1 MFDFCLIIIL
11 DFIKLLPILIIL
23 RLSLGWIYSILFSNV
38 GGKNE

>member
-1 MFDFCLIIIL
+1 MFDYCLNIII

-23 RLSLGWIYSILFSNV
+23 RLSLGWIYSLLFANV

>member
-1 MFDFCLIIIL
+1 MFDYCLKIII

-23 RLSLGWIYSILFSNV
+23 RLSLGWIYSLLFANV